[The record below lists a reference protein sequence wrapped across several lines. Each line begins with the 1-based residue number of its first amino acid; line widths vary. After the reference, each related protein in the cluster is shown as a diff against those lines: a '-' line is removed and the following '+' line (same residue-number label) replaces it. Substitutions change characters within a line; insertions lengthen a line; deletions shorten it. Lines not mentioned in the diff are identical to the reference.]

1 MSPALPPRFM
11 RRHATASRRRPGAL
25 GLLAALGGLAL
36 FVYYLRE
43 AGAAEVAGGIRQL
56 GGTFVLVLA
65 LSGLRFA
72 ARAAA
77 WLRCLP
83 AGHGLR
89 LRGLLAAFLAGD
101 AASNLTPLS
110 FVAGEPVK
118 VLYLRRRASVGVTA
132 PALAVETLFYTLS
145 VAVVIGAGAAA
156 AVLVVQRPASDWL
169 AIGPPLAAL
178 VLLVGSAHWLVGRRV
193 RLAGGAFRLL
203 AKASGKSAFLERAA
217 ARVEDAETRLHRD
230 YPRTWPRVLSVAA
243 LETAF
248 HALAVAEVFVVLAAL
263 SGRPP
268 TLVEAFVFEAANRVV
283 TVVFKVVPLRIG
295 VDQAGAAWVAALL
308 GFGATTGVTLATTR
322 TARMAVWTSAGLA
335 LLVRRGFSAA
345 GLAAE
350 TPGPAVV
357 AIMARAPDGARAPK
371 SRLRH
376 AVPEESDRRRLYAA
390 FLADTLAACRAL
402 PDAAVRIAWAPDGGT
417 DGFARLG
424 IDQADL
430 LAQRGDDLGARERH
444 LFEDL
449 FAAGFA
455 RVVLVGSDLPTLPAA
470 HLAEALARLKPAAV
484 TLGPAADGGY
494 YLIGLQAPEAGAAVP
509 DLFTDVRW
517 GSPAAFDDTVRA
529 AARAGMGVE
538 RLPAWYDVDDEDG
551 LARLR
556 ADVGPARE
564 ERRAP
569 ATARALESL
578 AAPGGGRGSAP

>member
-1 MSPALPPRFM
+1 MSLALPPRFM
-11 RRHATASRRRPGAL
+11 RTHATASRRRPGAL

-156 AVLVVQRPASDWL
+156 SVLVVQRPASDWL
-169 AIGPPLAAL
+169 VIGPPLAAL
-178 VLLVGSAHWLVGRRV
+178 VLLVGSAHWLIGRRI

-203 AKASGKSAFLERAA
+203 AKASGRSAFLERAA

-350 TPGPAVV
+350 TPGPSVV

-424 IDQADL
+424 VDEADL

-470 HLAEALARLKPAAV
+470 HVAEALARLKPGAV

-494 YLIGLQAPEAGAAVP
+494 YLIGMQAPEPGAAVP
-509 DLFTDVRW
+509 DLFTGVRW

-578 AAPGGGRGSAP
+578 AAPGGGRESAP

>member
-1 MSPALPPRFM
+1 M
-11 RRHATASRRRPGAL
+11 RMPATASRRRPGAI

-36 FVYYLRE
+36 FGYYLHE
-43 AGAAEVAGGIRQL
+43 AGAAEVAGRIRQL
-56 GGTFVLVLA
+56 GWTFVLVLA
-65 LSGLRFA
+65 LAGLRFA

-89 LRGLLAAFLAGD
+89 LRDLFAAFIAGD
-101 AASNLTPLS
+101 AVANLTPLS
-110 FVAGEPVK
+110 LAAGEPVK
-118 VLYLRRRASVGVTA
+118 VLYLRRRAPLGATA
-132 PALAVETLFYTLS
+132 PALVVETLFYTLS
-145 VAVVIGAGAAA
+145 MAVVIGAGAAA
-156 AVLVVQRPASDWL
+156 SVLVVQRPASDWL

-178 VLLVGSAHWLVGRRV
+178 ALLVGSTHWLVGRRV
-193 RLAGGAFRLL
+193 RPASAALRLL
-203 AKASGKSAFLERAA
+203 AKAGGPTAFLERVA
-217 ARVEDAETRLHRD
+217 ARVEDAETRVHRA

-263 SGRPP
+263 SGRTP
-268 TLVEAFVFEAANRVV
+268 TIVEAFVFEAANRIV

-295 VDQAGAAWVAALL
+295 VDQAGTAWVAALL
-308 GFGATTGVTLATTR
+308 GFGETTGVTLATTR
-322 TARMAVWTSAGLA
+322 TARMAVWMFAGMA
-335 LLVRRGFSAA
+335 CLVRRGFSAA
-345 GLAAE
+345 GLPPAG
-350 TPGPAVV
+350 TPGPSVV
-357 AIMARAPDGARAPK
+357 AIMARAPAGARAPK

-376 AVPEESDRRRLYAA
+376 VIPVEADRRRLYAA
-390 FLADTLAACRAL
+390 FLADTVATCRAL
-402 PDAAVRIAWAPDGGT
+402 PDTAVRIAWAPDGGT

-424 IDQADL
+424 IDETEL

-455 RVVLVGSDLPTLPAA
+455 RAVIVGSDLPTLPTA
-470 HLAEALARLKPAAV
+470 HVAEALARSRPAAV

-494 YLIGLQAPEAGAAVP
+494 YLIGLQAPEPGAAIP

-529 AARAGMGVE
+529 AARAGMSVE
-538 RLPAWYDVDDEDG
+538 RLPAWYDVDDEAG

-556 ADVGPARE
+556 GDVGPARE

-569 ATARALESL
+569 ATARVLESL
-578 AAPGGGRGSAP
+578 AAPGGQEAAP